1 MSNSLRV
8 NSKVGLLCAAMAVA
22 GVGCLSEE
30 AADIEQGMGIN
41 GGDQSAAS
49 SQPDKVASTDSAA
62 NGETPSKSNDET
74 AALALFNR
82 RILPIMQSEK
92 PSSCAEC
99 HLSGVDLKDYIR
111 ADQKQTFAA
120 LRERGMIDVENPGD
134 SKILRFIARAPKKS
148 SLISSKVRQE
158 ELDAFLAWIVAAAQE
173 PELLEATA
181 DGDLIGA
188 KLPDEVIRHAR
199 NDRVLQSFIDNV
211 WLERGRCAA
220 CHSPDRNQKQVQEHG
235 EQVSWITLGDP
246 QATLDY
252 MVDAE
257 LIDIKNPDQSLLLLK
272 PTLQVEHGGGQ
283 KMVVGDRTY
292 KQFRRF
298 IDDYAAV
305 VNGRY
310 QSADELPEPTAEI
323 SVSAEMWLKFTNV
336 PRNFDKQLLQ
346 VDLYRETDGD
356 WSEDRWASA
365 DRLIFGKGMLWQQ
378 HLSLTASRGS
388 KRAAEIRKRRV
399 LPPGRYLA
407 RVYIDRDGKLQKN
420 PTAVLGDEDFIG
432 QTVIDSRWPTGYG
445 KMTIVDYQAMKSP
458 TSDQP

>member
-1 MSNSLRV
+1 MSHSLRV
-8 NSKVGLLCAAMAVA
+8 KSAVGLLFAAMAVSA
-22 GVGCLSEE
+22 VGCLSDE
-30 AADIEQGMGIN
+30 AVDIEESLGVSGS
-41 GGDQSAAS
+41 DQSA
-49 SQPDKVASTDSAA
+49 QPDEVAATGSAP
-62 NGETPSKSNDET
+62 NGETPANPNDESAT
-74 AALALFNR
+74 LALFKK
-82 RILPIMQSEK
+82 RILPIMRSDK

-134 SKILRFIARAPKKS
+134 SKILRFIARAPEKS
-148 SLISSKVRQE
+148 SLISAKVRQE
-158 ELDAFLAWIVAAAQE
+158 ELDAFRAWIVAAAKD
-173 PELLEATA
+173 PELLDATA

-188 KLPDEVIRHAR
+188 QLSKEVIRHAR
-199 NDRVLQSFIDNV
+199 KDRVLQSFIENV

-220 CHSPDRNQKQVQEHG
+220 CHSPDRNKKHVQEHG

-252 MVDAE
+252 IVDAE
-257 LIDIKNPDQSLLLLK
+257 LIDVENPDQSLLLLK

-283 KMVVGDRTY
+283 KMVIGDRTY

-310 QSADELPEPTAEI
+310 QSAAELPEPVAEI
-323 SVSAEMWLKFTNV
+323 SVAAEMWLKFTNV
-336 PRNFDKQLLQ
+336 PETFDKQLLQ
-346 VDLYRETDGD
+346 VDLYRETDAG
-356 WSEDRWASA
+356 WSKDRWASA

-378 HLSLTASRGS
+378 QLSLTAPRSS
-388 KRAAEIRKRRV
+388 KRADEIRERLA

-407 RVYIDRDGKLQKN
+407 RVYIDREGRLQKN
-420 PTAVLGDEDFIG
+420 PTAFLGDENFVG
-432 QTVIDSRWPTGYG
+432 QAVIDSRWPTGYG
-445 KMTIVDYQAMKSP
+445 RMTTVDFRTLKSP
-458 TSDQP
+458 TSDRP